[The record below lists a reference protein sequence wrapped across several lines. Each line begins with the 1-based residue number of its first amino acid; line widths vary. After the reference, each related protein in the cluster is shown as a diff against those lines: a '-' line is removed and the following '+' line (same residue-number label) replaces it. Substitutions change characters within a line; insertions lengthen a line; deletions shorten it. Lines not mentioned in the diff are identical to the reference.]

1 MVAAMND
8 ETPQHL
14 IAERRVTP
22 SPPIEKFVDPD
33 WTAKGEH
40 RASVSSTGLRTLWI
54 NTGTVCN
61 IACVN
66 CYIESS
72 QTNDA
77 LAWFTIDDLRSYLD
91 ETQAL
96 SLPVEEIGFTGG
108 EPFINPHT
116 GFMIAEALGR
126 GLKVLVLTNA
136 MKPMM
141 LPKVQGQ
148 LLKLRA
154 RFGDALTLRISLDHY
169 TPALH
174 DAERGAGAFDI
185 AMKGIAWLKAGGFKI
200 DIAGRTCFNEDESE
214 TRTGFERLFANHG
227 LAINAV
233 DPTHLMLFPE
243 MDAAADVAEITTACW
258 DILGKDPA
266 DIMCASSRMV
276 VRRKGADKPV
286 VLPCTLLTY
295 DEDFEMGRTLEQ
307 SLSADT
313 SHFDK
318 GAVKL
323 NHPHC
328 AKFCVLGGGSC
339 TA

>member
-1 MVAAMND
+1 MND
-8 ETPQHL
+8 ETPRHL
-14 IAERRVTP
+14 VAQRRVAP
-22 SPPIEKFVDPD
+22 SPLTEKFVDPD
-33 WTAKGEH
+33 WTAKGER
-40 RASVSSTGLRTLWI
+40 RASVPSTGLKTLWI
-54 NTGTVCN
+54 NTGTICN
-61 IACVN
+61 IACTN

-77 LAWFTIDDLRSYLD
+77 LTWFTIDDLRSYLD
-91 ETQAL
+91 ETEAPG
-96 SLPVEEIGFTGG
+96 LPVEEIGFTGG

-116 GFMIAEALGR
+116 GFMIAEALAR
-126 GLKVLVLTNA
+126 GFKVLVLTNA

-141 LPKVQGQ
+141 LPKVQDQ
-148 LLKLRA
+148 LLKIQA
-154 RFGDALTLRISLDHY
+154 RFGDALTVRISLDHY

-174 DAERGAGAFDI
+174 DHERGTGAFDI
-185 AMKGIAWLKAGGFKI
+185 AMKGIAWLKDRGFKI
-200 DIAGRTCFNEDESE
+200 DIAGRTCFNESESE
-214 TRTGFERLFANHG
+214 TRAGFQSLFAGHD
-227 LAINAV
+227 LEINAQ
-233 DPTHLMLFPE
+233 DPAHLMLFPE
-243 MDAAADVAEITTACW
+243 MDEAADVAEITTACW

-286 VLPCTLLTY
+286 VLPCTLLAY
-295 DEDFEMGRTLEQ
+295 DEDFEMGQTLEQ
-307 SLSADT
+307 SLGADT

-339 TA
+339 SA